1 MIRVR
6 QGDTVSLTLES
17 PPDNKLPHNVDF
29 RAIYGT
35 GGGSVATTV
44 ALGEQNAVRFK
55 MMYPGAFI
63 YHCAVANLDYHIPSG
78 MFGMILVEPK
88 DGLPRVDEEV
98 YLGQHEVYTDKAVGE
113 KGHHNFS
120 LEGMKAEEPTYVLFN
135 GEKYPF
141 TPDHTGR

>member
-1 MIRVR
+1 MTFAGQVPGPMIRVR

-88 DGLPRVDEEV
+88 DGLPGSTRRSTSASTRCTPTRPSER
-98 YLGQHEVYTDKAVGE
+98 
-113 KGHHNFS
+113 KGTTTS
-120 LEGMKAEEPTYVLFN
+120 ASKG
-135 GEKYPF
+135 
-141 TPDHTGR
+141 